1 MVVSE
6 KDQGAALAA
15 VSPQQRL
22 LAAGLVLTVFISAF
36 ESTAVITAL
45 PTIADELHGRSL
57 YGTVFAVSLL
67 ATLVAIVTAGEYA
80 DRKGPATPF
89 VAAAILFVS
98 GLIVAATA
106 NTMIQVVGG
115 RFLQGLGIGGFSS
128 LAYVTVSRGFPA
140 ERRPTMYAVLSAGW
154 VLPSLVAPLLAGWIT
169 ERFGWE
175 WVFLTMIPV
184 PIIAGLVVVPKLR
197 ALPPEPQTTRPPTR
211 LPLAIVLTI
220 GAGAVLAGVQIRP
233 VVLGA
238 VVAGVGIAVAT
249 RPLRMLMPAGTF
261 RARRGLPSVVA
272 CRLLATMAFLGVD
285 SFIPLAADRIHHAT
299 PTIQGFVIVGS
310 ALTWTAAQAISAR
323 LNGRISPSKL
333 TRTGFLLLAAGA
345 LLVIPVV
352 HQTWPLWATFF
363 SWAVGGFGMG
373 MLFNP
378 TTVVAMSS
386 AASGE
391 EGLVSSQVNI
401 ADSLGFAAI
410 STLGGAIVAITEHTS
425 LQLAP
430 ALIGLF
436 TVAIVLAL
444 LGAVTAG
451 RISPER

>member
-1 MVVSE
+1 
-6 KDQGAALAA
+6 
-15 VSPQQRL
+15 
-22 LAAGLVLTVFISAF
+22 
-36 ESTAVITAL
+36 
-45 PTIADELHGRSL
+45 
-57 YGTVFAVSLL
+57 
-67 ATLVAIVTAGEYA
+67 
-80 DRKGPATPF
+80 
-89 VAAAILFVS
+89 
-98 GLIVAATA
+98 
-106 NTMIQVVGG
+106 
-115 RFLQGLGIGGFSS
+115 
-128 LAYVTVSRGFPA
+128 
-140 ERRPTMYAVLSAGW
+140 
-154 VLPSLVAPLLAGWIT
+154 
-169 ERFGWE
+169 
-175 WVFLTMIPV
+175 
-184 PIIAGLVVVPKLR
+184 
-197 ALPPEPQTTRPPTR
+197 
-211 LPLAIVLTI
+211 
-220 GAGAVLAGVQIRP
+220 

>member
-1 MVVSE
+1 MVGE
-6 KDQGAALAA
+6 EQRQGVATA
-15 VSPQQRL
+15 VTPQQRL

-36 ESTAVITAL
+36 EATAVITAL
-45 PTIADELHGRSL
+45 PTIADQLHGRSL

-67 ATLVAIVTAGEYA
+67 ATLIAIVAAGEYA

-106 NTMIQVVGG
+106 TTMVQIVGG

-169 ERFGWE
+169 QRFGWE

-184 PIIAGLVVVPKLR
+184 PIIAGIVVVPKLR
-197 ALPPEPQTTRPPTR
+197 SLRPEPQSSRPPSR
-211 LPLAIVLTI
+211 LPQAIILT
-220 GAGAVLAGVQIRP
+220 AGAACVLAGVQIRP
-233 VVLGA
+233 VVAGV
-238 VVAGVGIAVAT
+238 VVAAAGIAIAA
-249 RPLRMLMPAGTF
+249 RPLQRLFPAGTF
-261 RARRGLPSVVA
+261 RARRGLPAVVF

-285 SFIPLAADRIHHAT
+285 SFIPLAADRVHHAS
-299 PTIQGFVIVGS
+299 PTVQGFVIIGS
-310 ALTWTAAQAISAR
+310 ALAWTAAQAISAR
-323 LNGRISPSKL
+323 LNKRIQPATL
-333 TRTGFLLLAAGA
+333 TRIGFSCLAVGA

-352 HQTWPLWATFF
+352 FHGWPLWVTFVTW
-363 SWAVGGFGMG
+363 SLGGFGMG

-378 TTVVAMSS
+378 TTVVAM
-386 AASGE
+386 AAAHAGE

-401 ADSLGFAAI
+401 ADSLGFAAM
-410 STLGGAIVAITEHTS
+410 STLGGAVVAITEHTT
-425 LQLAP
+425 LALGP

-436 TVAIVLAL
+436 VACSAI
-444 LGAVTAG
+444 AVVGGVAAG
-451 RISPER
+451 RIRLAH